1 VIREDFKPRARS
13 LLQLLLLLLV
23 VVGTTTVMDT
33 VVIVCGTV
41 YGTMTTR
48 PSVCPIYRPLQAG
61 VQQQMRA
68 VSRCQLTLEAERT
81 IITSSSNS
89 GTSYYSVSSMLKI

>member
-13 LLQLLLLLLV
+13 LLQLLLLLLLV

-68 VSRCQLTLEAERT
+68 VSRCQLT
-81 IITSSSNS
+81 
-89 GTSYYSVSSMLKI
+89 